1 MGASERGRCVGKIE
15 VTVVNARNLE
25 NNELLSKSD
34 PYCKVCDTYVTCRG
48 GGVQAHLGPWPL
60 TKNLL
65 AMGLKD
71 GPKWA

>member
-1 MGASERGRCVGKIE
+1 MLVQGISEKFKI
-15 VTVVNARNLE
+15 
-25 NNELLSKSD
+25 
-34 PYCKVCDTYVTCRG
+34 CIIRG
-48 GGVQAHLGPWPL
+48 GGGPSLLRPMAIEAL

>member
-1 MGASERGRCVGKIE
+1 MGRVIVGRVIVGRVI
-15 VTVVNARNLE
+15 VGRVNGYL
-25 NNELLSKSD
+25 
-34 PYCKVCDTYVTCRG
+34 
-48 GGVQAHLGPWPL
+48 QAYLGPWPL